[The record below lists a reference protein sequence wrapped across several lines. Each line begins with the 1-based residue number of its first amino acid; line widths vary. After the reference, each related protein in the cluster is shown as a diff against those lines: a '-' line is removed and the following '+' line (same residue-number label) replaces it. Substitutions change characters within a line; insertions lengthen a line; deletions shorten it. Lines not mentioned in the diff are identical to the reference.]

1 MPIANTRASWTGTRQ
16 IFQKEQPVG
25 QRRRLRRWLQLV
37 LLALCAF
44 VVSACQ
50 TDADLTVVVEN
61 DGSGVI
67 EFDVALDAEAANDI
81 VDLSQ
86 SGLPL
91 TDLAQAGWTI
101 DPPAVG
107 DDAVTR
113 FGVSKAFGTPE
124 QFTEIIQELD
134 GGSGVFT
141 DFEIVRSAGFATVD
155 YQVNGTVSPQSFN
168 AFGDDSLAATLG
180 RSIESITD
188 HYGATPADVSITVTV
203 YVPGEVSAE
212 DSTGESAD
220 RERGTARVWTTDLG
234 AVAPTEVT
242 ILATTTE
249 VIALVWR
256 GVAIVT
262 GVLAVLV
269 AFGQVLRIVLPERRR
284 RKKKKKQAETKKVT
298 ATAKRTAAELTEMK
312 AARSDAPKSKVEGEG
327 DSSPL
332 VIALDGMG
340 VLYREGND
348 TTNLLIPFVR
358 EMGSLASEQDII
370 RGSRLLSLGRLTP
383 ADFWKGIGLSGDP
396 NEIDAAYLSLHQ
408 LTPGVVAWLRAS
420 RANGTRVAVITNDS
434 SVWANKL
441 RKRHSLNGLIDPWI
455 VSGSVGVRKPD
466 RPLFEVL
473 RRLTETPADR
483 ILVVDDELDN
493 LDAAASFGF
502 QTAWFAPD
510 ADANDSRGHQIL
522 RSFKVAKA
530 PAKAAAKPSAKA
542 SAKVAAKGP
551 VKDAAKGPSN
561 SKDGG

>member
-1 MPIANTRASWTGTRQ
+1 MVAPVPIATARASWPGTRQ
-16 IFQKEQPVG
+16 ILQREHPVG
-25 QRRRLRRWLQLV
+25 QRRWLRRWPQ
-37 LLALCAF
+37 LALF
-44 VVSACQ
+44 VVCAWFISACQ
-50 TDADLTVVVEN
+50 TDADLTVIVEN
-61 DGSGVI
+61 DGSGMV
-67 EFDVALDAEAANDI
+67 EFDVALDADAADDI
-81 VDLSQ
+81 VDLST

-91 TDLAQAGWTI
+91 SDLAQAGWTI

-107 DDAVTR
+107 DDAATR
-113 FGVSKAFGTPE
+113 FGVSKAFGTPK
-124 QFTEIIQELD
+124 QFAEIMQELD

-155 YQVNGTVSPQSFN
+155 YQLNGTVSPQSFN
-168 AFGDDSLAATLG
+168 AFGDESLAATLG

-188 HYGATPADVSITVTV
+188 HYGATPADVSITVTA

-212 DSTGESAD
+212 DSTGD
-220 RERGTARVWTTDLG
+220 RTDTERGSALVWSTDLG
-234 AVAPTEVT
+234 AAAPTD
-242 ILATTTE
+242 IAIASTTTE

-269 AFGQVLRIVLPERRR
+269 AFGHLLRILRPELRR
-284 RKKKKKQAETKKVT
+284 RKKQQQKQKQNQSKKVT
-298 ATAKRTAAELTEMK
+298 ATAKRTAAELTEMN
-312 AARSDAPKSKVEGEG
+312 AARSDTPQSKTGENG

-396 NEIDAAYLSLHQ
+396 NELDAAYLSLHQ
-408 LTPGVVAWLRAS
+408 LTPGVVSWLRAS
-420 RANGTRVAVITNDS
+420 RAKGTRVAVITNDS

-441 RKRHSLNGLIDPWI
+441 RKRHSLNGLISPWI

-473 RRLTETPADR
+473 RRVTETPADR

-493 LDAAASFGF
+493 LDAAASYGF

-522 RSFKVAKA
+522 RSFKV
-530 PAKAAAKPSAKA
+530 PAA
-542 SAKVAAKGP
+542 
-551 VKDAAKGPSN
+551 
-561 SKDGG
+561 

>member
-1 MPIANTRASWTGTRQ
+1 MPIANARASRTGTRPILQ
-16 IFQKEQPVG
+16 REKPVG
-25 QRRRLRRWLQLV
+25 QRRWLRRWLQLA
-37 LLALCAF
+37 LLSLCAIA
-44 VVSACQ
+44 VSACQ

-67 EFDVALDAEAANDI
+67 EFDVALDADAANDI

-113 FGVSKAFGTPE
+113 FGVAKAFGTPE
-124 QFTEIIQELD
+124 QFAEIMQELD

-141 DFEIVRSAGFATVD
+141 NFEIARSAGFATVD
-155 YQVNGTVSPQSFN
+155 YQVIGTVSPQSFD
-168 AFGDDSLAATLG
+168 AFGDDTLAATLG

-203 YVPGEVSAE
+203 YVPGEVNAG
-212 DSTGESAD
+212 DSTGETAD

-234 AVAPTEVT
+234 AAGPTEVA

-269 AFGQVLRIVLPERRR
+269 AFGQLLRIVLPERRR
-284 RKKKKKQAETKKVT
+284 RKKKKAKQTETKKVT

-312 AARSDAPKSKVEGEG
+312 AARPDAPKSKVDGEG

-522 RSFKVAKA
+522 RSFKVAKGTA
-530 PAKAAAKPSAKA
+530 TG
-542 SAKVAAKGP
+542 AAKG
-551 VKDAAKGPSN
+551 AAKGTATGKGPA
-561 SKDGG
+561 